1 MLTPESFTAA
11 VNSAESV
18 LASKGSDGSPLKN
31 GGRRA
36 AVEWRELKSQAGVI
50 ATRDAEAREART
62 ARINLDAEH
71 AAERLKSSEALV
83 KAAQAA
89 VSDADDLIAKANADL
104 ELVKA
109 KASLDVATATERA
122 AVAHR
127 EASAPA
133 DKLESVALDAL
144 HVAGEARAKADEV
157 QQAGADKLAAAQ
169 DKAFSSVENAK
180 LKYTEDMDEA
190 ERRLIAVR

>member
-11 VNSAESV
+11 ISSAESV
-18 LASKGSDGSPLKN
+18 LACKGSDGSPLKN

-36 AVEWRELKSQAGVI
+36 AVEWRELRSQAGVI
-50 ATRDAEAREART
+50 ATHDAEAREART
-62 ARINLDAEH
+62 ARINLDAER
-71 AAERLKSSEALV
+71 AAERLKSSEALL

-89 VSDADDLIAKANADL
+89 VAAADDLIAKAGADL

-109 KASLDVATATERA
+109 KAALDVATATERA

-127 EASAPA
+127 DASAPA

-144 HVAGEARAKADEV
+144 HVAVEAREKADAV
-157 QQAGADKLAAAQ
+157 HQAGADKIADAE
-169 DKAFSSVENAK
+169 DKAFSAVEIAK
-180 LKYTEDMDEA
+180 MKHSEDLDEA

>member
-11 VNSAESV
+11 VNSAETL
-18 LASKGSDGSPLKN
+18 LACKGSDGSPLKN

-62 ARINLDAEH
+62 ARINLDAER

-89 VSDADDLIAKANADL
+89 VADADDLIAKAGADL

-109 KASLDVATATERA
+109 KAALGVATVTERA

-133 DKLESVALDAL
+133 DKLETVALDAL
-144 HVAGEARAKADEV
+144 HVAVEARAKADAV
-157 QQAGADKLAAAQ
+157 HQAGADKIADAE
-169 DKAFSSVENAK
+169 DKAFDAVENAK
-180 LKYTEDMDEA
+180 LKYSEDLDDA
-190 ERRLIAVR
+190 ERRLLKVR